1 MNAPLVFE
9 TPPLASGVV
18 GRVGENLAAYYLE
31 ANGFECSIVDRRGA
45 DIWCRAP
52 NGDLFELEV
61 KASCTLTTGNRYH
74 TFTILKKEADQY
86 MLTCLDTNYF
96 RIFSRD
102 QINERMTSGTLHMKP
117 AEFSEK
123 LMIDDMNA
131 LKSTYMSTVK
141 DILDIYLP
149 SGA

>member
-1 MNAPLVFE
+1 
-9 TPPLASGVV
+9 
-18 GRVGENLAAYYLE
+18 
-31 ANGFECSIVDRRGA
+31 
-45 DIWCRAP
+45 
-52 NGDLFELEV
+52 
-61 KASCTLTTGNRYH
+61 
-74 TFTILKKEADQY
+74 

>member
-1 MNAPLVFE
+1 MNKPVVFDVPE
-9 TPPLASGVV
+9 LSPAVV

-61 KASCTLTTGNRYH
+61 KASCTLTTGARYH
-74 TFTILKKEADQY
+74 SFNIRKKEADQY

-96 RIFSRD
+96 RLFSRN
-102 QINERMTSGTLHMKP
+102 QLTARMNADMLHMKP
-117 AEFSEK
+117 SEFTEQ

-131 LKSTYMSTVK
+131 LKSSYSSTVK
-141 DILDIYLP
+141 EILDIYLP